1 MLTCPAIDGNGW
13 SARFKRLM
21 STNSIILK
29 TTVFPEWYQ
38 DRIQAC
44 ESSAL
49 ISAPVL
55 TSRFVVGV
63 HYVPIKATLSD
74 LYDVML
80 FFKGDSAIGNNGH
93 DDLAREIA
101 MAGKD
106 WSQTF
111 WRRED
116 LIAYQF
122 RQVQSV
128 LAVRALSYANAS
140 GCSWNTPD

>member
-1 MLTCPAIDGNGW
+1 
-13 SARFKRLM
+13 
-21 STNSIILK
+21 
-29 TTVFPEWYQ
+29 
-38 DRIQAC
+38 
-44 ESSAL
+44 
-49 ISAPVL
+49 
-55 TSRFVVGV
+55 
-63 HYVPIKATLSD
+63 
-74 LYDVML
+74 ML

-122 RQVQSV
+122 RQVWYTRADCALLTGFLLDRLFLEYARLMSSDQS
-128 LAVRALSYANAS
+128 SMNYE
-140 GCSWNTPD
+140 G